1 MHPGSPTEGLHTHT
15 LRCIR
20 TYTHTYMHL
29 HTFFFDHVHT
39 DNIRAYSTYKCNHI
53 NLVFMIDILHNSFVE
68 LCTPDKLAGCTT

>member
-15 LRCIR
+15 LRYIR
-20 TYTHTYMHL
+20 TYTHIHAPTYIL
-29 HTFFFDHVHT
+29 FDHVHT

-68 LCTPDKLAGCTT
+68 LCTPDKLVGCTT